1 MSANFEESAV
11 ATGLEKVSFHYNPK
25 KGSVKECSNH
35 QTIALILHASKVML
49 NILRAKLQQ
58 YVNREFPDVQA
69 GFRKGGGTRDQIA
82 NIPWIIEKAENSRK
96 TSTSASLTMV
106 KPLTMWITINWKILR
121 EMGIPD
127 HVTCLLRNLYV
138 SQEVI
143 VRILHGT
150 TDWLKL
156 GKEFSKAVYCHPV
169 YLTSMQSTS
178 CEILG

>member
-1 MSANFEESAV
+1 MSANFKESAV

-106 KPLTMWITINWKILR
+106 KPLTM
-121 EMGIPD
+121 
-127 HVTCLLRNLYV
+127 
-138 SQEVI
+138 
-143 VRILHGT
+143 
-150 TDWLKL
+150 
-156 GKEFSKAVYCHPV
+156 
-169 YLTSMQSTS
+169 
-178 CEILG
+178 